1 VALGKRQLWVEI
13 FAVIAS
19 YRDLKVWQEAMALAE
34 GAYHLTTILPKTRAD
49 ALAEQM
55 CRSAISVPANIA
67 EGYGRESTR
76 SYIQFLRIAR
86 GSLNELET
94 QILLAQR
101 LRFVDFTQT
110 AVLLASVE
118 ATSKML
124 NGLIRSLREKNRAP
138 A

>member
-1 VALGKRQLWVEI
+1 VEI

-34 GAYHLTTILPKTRAD
+34 GAYHLTAILPKTRAN

-118 ATSKML
+118 ATSKLL

-138 A
+138 T

>member
-1 VALGKRQLWVEI
+1 M
-13 FAVIAS
+13 IAS

-34 GAYHLTTILPKTRAD
+34 GAYHLTAILPKTRAN

-55 CRSAISVPANIA
+55 CRSAISGPANIA

>member
-1 VALGKRQLWVEI
+1 M
-13 FAVIAS
+13 IAS

-34 GAYHLTTILPKTRAD
+34 GAYHLTAILPKTRAN

>member
-1 VALGKRQLWVEI
+1 VEI

-34 GAYHLTTILPKTRAD
+34 GAYHLTAILPKTRAN

>member
-1 VALGKRQLWVEI
+1 MPSIE
-13 FAVIAS
+13 S
-19 YRDLKVWQEAMALAE
+19 YRDLRVWQESMDLAE
-34 GAYHLTTILPKTRAD
+34 AVYRSWAERPKSAARSLSD
-49 ALAEQM
+49 QM
-55 CRSAISVPANIA
+55 FRSATSIPANIA
-67 EGYGRESTR
+67 EGYGRESTH

>member
-1 VALGKRQLWVEI
+1 M
-13 FAVIAS
+13 IAS

-34 GAYHLTTILPKTRAD
+34 GAYHLTAILPKTRAN

-138 A
+138 T